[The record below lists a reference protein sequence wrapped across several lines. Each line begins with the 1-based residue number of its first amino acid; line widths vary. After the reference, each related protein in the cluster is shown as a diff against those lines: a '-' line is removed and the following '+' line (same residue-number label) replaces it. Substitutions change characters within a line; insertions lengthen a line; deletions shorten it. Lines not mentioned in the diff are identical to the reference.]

1 MFRRVGVASVARV
14 AGAARLYTPSEDLK
28 KLYASSFENQVYP
41 VDIVPSDS
49 TMFAKFLYKAT
60 EPKGAFDSVLNDF
73 KAINAASA
81 KLPVFWQRTADIEG
95 MPEFKSLS
103 APTYFT
109 LVWMQKNGML
119 ELLPEVQ
126 GAFETFVNAQRKKV
140 VATVYVGDEK
150 DATSIATA
158 KKAAQ
163 ELHKANKT
171 LSSYTLDFKVV
182 LDKQIVS
189 GFAVDISGQYINEA
203 KGLVTTTE
211 TAAGDIDYTNIPA
224 AKVFATTWDDNVETE
239 VLRRYFDQLAA
250 YDAEEAKMG
259 V

>member
-1 MFRRVGVASVARV
+1 MFRRVGAASVARV

-28 KLYASSFENQVYP
+28 KLYASNFENQVYP

-60 EPKGAFDSVLNDF
+60 EPKAAFDTIINDF
-73 KAINAASA
+73 KTINAASA

-95 MPEFKSLS
+95 MAEFKSLS

-140 VATVYVGDEK
+140 VAVIYVGDEK
-150 DATSIATA
+150 DTASVATA

-163 ELHKANKT
+163 ELHKATKSI
-171 LSSYTLDFKVV
+171 SSHTLDFKIV

-203 KGLVTTTE
+203 KGLVSATEATT
-211 TAAGDIDYTNIPA
+211 GDVDYTNIPA
-224 AKVFATTWDDNVETE
+224 PKVFATNWDDNVETE